1 MPYIDGNL
9 RNWECDSTEHMELL
23 MKNPVAPANGHRD
36 RTDFSILKGSTRFE
50 PNPEIHNIMITGA
63 AGFM

>member
-1 MPYIDGNL
+1 
-9 RNWECDSTEHMELL
+9 

-50 PNPEIHNIMITGA
+50 PNPEIRNIMITGA